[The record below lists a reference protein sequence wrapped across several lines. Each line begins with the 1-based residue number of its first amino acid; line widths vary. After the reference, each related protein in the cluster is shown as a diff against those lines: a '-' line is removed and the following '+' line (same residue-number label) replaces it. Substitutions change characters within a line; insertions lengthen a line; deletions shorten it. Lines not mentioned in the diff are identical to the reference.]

1 MLTAPTNWSEWWQD
15 PESKLLLYIT
25 IIFGVG
31 SYTSSTTY
39 SNEHLRDCMLEG
51 SIASDVT
58 LGNVTSKR
66 LSFTLVNPGL
76 PMSMFPRGEKITF
89 KVALSKGGSTTSQ
102 VNQGTYFID
111 DASVVNDADIR
122 ITAYDGMHFM
132 TGVSFAEKSAD
143 TTLATYITQLPSKY
157 RPTYTNLLNTTVKDR
172 DGNNRTVGSITI
184 PKAATG
190 IDCQKVLASVATIAG
205 GNIGIDKNNDFVLYR
220 YSKYIDKKTSVSHSS
235 DVDVTVSSLSIA
247 NQIRISP
254 GVTVDGAQSGY
265 GTMIQGT
272 LDKAFTEDETVF
284 SNYLQDA
291 AREVGASFVNAATI
305 SAQGALVSPLIEAG
319 DGVYVKTGVNQWS
332 SFPVFDY
339 HLNYNNGCWGSVGMN
354 MSDDAMPLMVDGATW
369 KTARLGEYDTSAT
382 TTTTQVS
389 ITGTHTFTITFG
401 VRTPSVTT
409 GTRDYAIIWRVAAGA
424 NNIGRLSNVTL
435 AYSVRGVRTSQT
447 VTGYLL
453 NQYSGTVQYYSSFRQ
468 SGKVTYEYYTSNY
481 FPVDDIVGQ
490 VTAGIVLKEQGS
502 TEEGITAIIQYA
514 KNGIFIPKP
523 DNYVLE
529 PDWSYPLS
537 IEQGGTGA
545 EEPTLVTAN
554 VITPNNDN
562 ISLVSAQCAK
572 WGKAAMLNITIHLKT
587 ALSTG
592 NGKIGNIE
600 VGTLA
605 EAYRPAIN
613 TVLPIPKFGGTVY
626 VDATGKVNIASFLP
640 NISIATNTNLY
651 IRGSYILA

>member
-31 SYTSSTTY
+31 SYTSSVTY
-39 SNEHLRDCMLEG
+39 GNEDLRDCLLEG

-66 LSFTLVNPGL
+66 LSFTLVNSGL

-89 KVALSKGGSTTSQ
+89 KVALSKSGSTTSQ

-172 DGNNRTVGSITI
+172 DGNDRTVGSIVI

-190 IDCQKVLASVATIAG
+190 IECQKVLASVATIAG

-220 YSKYIDKKTSVSHSS
+220 YSKYINKKTSISHSS
-235 DVDVTVSSLSIA
+235 DVDVTTSSLSIT
-247 NQIRISP
+247 NYTRISP

-272 LDKAFTEDETVF
+272 LDRAFTEDETVF

-291 AREVGASFVNAATI
+291 AREVASSFVNAANI
-305 SAQGALVSPLIEAG
+305 SAQGALVSPLVEAG
-319 DGVYVKTGVNQWS
+319 DYVYVKTGVNKWS
-332 SFPVFDY
+332 GFPVFDY
-339 HLNYNNGCWGSVGMN
+339 HLNYNNGCWGSIGMN
-354 MSDDAMPLMVDGATW
+354 MSDDALPLMVDGATW
-369 KTARLGEYDTSAT
+369 KTARLGRYDTSAT
-382 TTTTQVS
+382 TTITQVS
-389 ITGTHTFTITFG
+389 ITGTHTFSLTFG
-401 VRTPSVTT
+401 VRTPTVTYP
-409 GTRDYAIIWRVAAGA
+409 GTRDYAIVWQVAAGA

-435 AYSVRGVRTSQT
+435 TYSVRGVQTSQT

-453 NQYSGTVQYYSSFRQ
+453 NQYSGSVQYYSNRY
-468 SGKVTYEYYTSNY
+468 SGTVTYEYYTPSS

-490 VTAGIVLKEQGS
+490 VSAGIVLKESGS
-502 TEEGITAIIQYA
+502 TEEGITAIIRYA
-514 KNGIFIPKP
+514 KDGIFIPKP

-537 IEQGGTGA
+537 IDQGGTGSD
-545 EEPTLVTAN
+545 EPEIITAN

-572 WGKAAMLNITIHLKT
+572 WGKAAMLNITIYLKT

-592 NGKIGNIE
+592 NGMISNIE

-605 EAYRPAIN
+605 EGYRPAIN

-640 NISIATNTNLY
+640 NVSIATTTNLY